1 MIRTSLLTAFLLLT
15 LLTHAQSTLMVAFY
29 NQENLFDTIDD
40 PERNDNEFLPSAKKA
55 WNSDKYA
62 AKLANMARVIASMN
76 NGKGPDVLG
85 MCEVENRAVL
95 QDLIQTG
102 ALKGMNYGIVHFESP
117 DERSI
122 DNALIYKKNVFTVTA
137 EAPYRISLSEFN
149 DAKTRDIVMAK
160 LVNRKKQS
168 LIVLVNHFPSR
179 LGGQE
184 ASEPKRIA
192 AALVLKHII
201 DSVAK
206 ADAGTPVIAMGD
218 FNDEP
223 TNSSMDSVLQ
233 ARDNSEA
240 GIFNAMYS
248 LKQKGEGSHMYQ
260 KHWTMLDQILITQNA
275 VNCRSPYCYVTQ
287 SAAIYKQEWMLETDE
302 KYKGA
307 PLRTF
312 AGNKYL
318 NGYSDH
324 LPVYILLKQK

>member
-1 MIRTSLLTAFLLLT
+1 MIRTSLLTAFLLLGI
-15 LLTHAQSTLMVAFY
+15 LTHAQNTLMLAFY

-40 PERNDNEFLPSAKKA
+40 PERNDNEFLPTSKKS
-55 WNSDKYA
+55 WNSEKYT
-62 AKLANMARVIASMN
+62 AKLSNMSRVIASMN
-76 NGKGPDVLG
+76 SGKGPDVLG

-95 QDLIQTG
+95 QDLIGT
-102 ALKGMNYGIVHFESP
+102 ATLKPMNYGIVHFESP

-122 DNALIYKKNVFTVTA
+122 DNAVLYNKNVFTVVA
-137 EAPYRISLSEFN
+137 QAAYRINLSAFN

-160 LVNRKKQS
+160 LVNKKKQS

-206 ADAGTPVIAMGD
+206 ADPATPIIAMGD

-233 ARDNSEA
+233 AKDSDKA
-240 GIFNAMYS
+240 GLYNAMYS

-260 KHWTMLDQILITQNA
+260 KNWTMLDQILITQNA
-275 VNCRSPYCYVTQ
+275 VSCKSSFCYVSQ
-287 SAAIYKQEWMLETDE
+287 SATIYKQDWMLETDE

-318 NGYSDH
+318 NGFSDH